1 MIAFETTTRIA
12 RPIEEVF
19 AYVSDPLN
27 FPRWNSAVQA
37 VRKTSAGEA
46 SIAST
51 YKMERDLPTGRA
63 VNDLEIIAREQPRE
77 FAIRTTSGPT
87 PLHYR
92 YRFSADSG
100 ETVVQLNGEFE
111 LQGPAAFAPALARRA
126 VKRGVE
132 DNLAAVKR
140 ILEKRA
146 GLADWRP
153 RGRWITN
160 RAKQRPIRGLRCG
173 LRGDMTYGN
182 WRLTPYLY
190 DRAGRGSGAPGGA
203 RTRSGRAGRG
213 RAPAGLARA
222 CSGLPRAGGR
232 LACLE
237 LA

>member
-1 MIAFETTTRIA
+1 VIGFETTTRIA

-37 VRKTSAGEA
+37 VLKTSAGEA

-63 VNDLEIIAREQPRE
+63 LNDLEIIAREPPTE

-87 PLHYR
+87 PFHYH

-140 ILEKRA
+140 ILETR
-146 GLADWRP
+146 R
-153 RGRWITN
+153 
-160 RAKQRPIRGLRCG
+160 LR
-173 LRGDMTYGN
+173 
-182 WRLTPYLY
+182 
-190 DRAGRGSGAPGGA
+190 
-203 RTRSGRAGRG
+203 
-213 RAPAGLARA
+213 
-222 CSGLPRAGGR
+222 
-232 LACLE
+232 
-237 LA
+237 